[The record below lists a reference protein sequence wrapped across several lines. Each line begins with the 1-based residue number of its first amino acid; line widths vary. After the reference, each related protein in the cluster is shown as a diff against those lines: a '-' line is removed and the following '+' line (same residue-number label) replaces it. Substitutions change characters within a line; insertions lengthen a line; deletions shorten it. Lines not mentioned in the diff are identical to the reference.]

1 MRRPAM
7 LNRMNKISASLLLCV
22 LLGTSVADSVLANPN
37 SEGTEHSRKVDVVI
51 ALDVSGSMSGLIA
64 SAKQRLWDIVNELGR
79 AQPQPQLRISIVSYG
94 NPEYGADTGFV
105 RIDLPFTSD
114 LDAVNQT
121 LFGFSTNGGDEYVAR
136 VVSTSVSQLAWSAE
150 QDALRILFVAG
161 NEAAT
166 QDPLISVRQATQLAN
181 ARGIVVNTIY
191 CGNANDSLAAGWREV
206 ASMTNGLYASIDQNS
221 AAVANIATP
230 MDEKLTKL
238 NQALNDTY
246 IAYGEAGERYRE
258 NQLDQDRNAGAMSS
272 SAIASRVVTK
282 AGKLYD
288 SSKWDL
294 VDAVNSGK
302 ALEEI
307 EVENLPVPMQAM
319 DNEER
324 EAFVKEQAGKRE
336 ALQAKIRELGKDRRA
351 FIENVRKKQAGSA
364 PKRLDEVIQKGL
376 KSLAEA
382 KGFTFEDE

>member
-1 MRRPAM
+1 M
-7 LNRMNKISASLLLCV
+7 LNRMTRVSASLLLCV
-22 LLGTSVADSVLANPN
+22 LLGTTVADSVFANPK
-37 SEGTEHSRKVDVVI
+37 SERTEHSRKVDVVI

-64 SAKQRLWDIVNELGR
+64 SAKQRLWDIVNQLGR
-79 AQPQPQLRISIVSYG
+79 AQPQPELRISIVSYG

-136 VVSTSVSQLAWSAE
+136 VVSTSVSQLAWSTE

-166 QDPLISVRQATQLAN
+166 QDPLISVQQATQLAN
-181 ARGIVVNTIY
+181 AKGVVVNTIY
-191 CGNANDSLAAGWREV
+191 CGATNDNYSAGWREV

-230 MDEKLTKL
+230 MDDKLNAL

-246 IAYGEAGERYRE
+246 IAYGDAGERYRE
-258 NQLDQDRNAGAMSS
+258 NQLDQDRNAGTMSS
-272 SAIASRVVTK
+272 SASASRVVTK

-288 SSKWDL
+288 ASKWDL
-294 VDAVNSGK
+294 VDAVDSGK
-302 ALEEI
+302 AIEDI
-307 EVENLPVPMQAM
+307 EVEKLPAPMQAM
-319 DNEER
+319 NIGER
-324 EAFVKEQAGKRE
+324 EEFVKEQAGKRE
-336 ALQAKIRELGKDRRA
+336 ALQVEIRELAKNRRA
-351 FIENVRKKQAGSA
+351 FIENERKKQADSA
-364 PKRLDEVIQKGL
+364 PGELDEVIQKGL
-376 KSLAEA
+376 KSQAEA

>member
-1 MRRPAM
+1 M
-7 LNRMNKISASLLLCV
+7 LNRMIRISTSLLLCV

-37 SEGTEHSRKVDVVI
+37 SGPTGHSRKVDIVI

-79 AQPQPQLRISIVSYG
+79 AQPQPELRISIVSYG
-94 NPEYGADTGFV
+94 NPEYGAETGFV

-136 VVSTSVSQLAWSAE
+136 VVSTSVGQLAWSAE

-181 ARGIVVNTIY
+181 AKGIVVNTIY

-206 ASMTNGLYASIDQNS
+206 AAMTNGLYASIDQNS

-230 MDEKLTKL
+230 MDEKLNAL
-238 NQALNDTY
+238 NQTLNDTY

-272 SAIASRVVTK
+272 SAAASRVITK

-294 VDAVNSGK
+294 VDAVNSGT

-324 EAFVKEQAGKRE
+324 EAFVKAQAGKRE
-336 ALQAKIRELGKDRRA
+336 ALQAEIRELGKDRRV
-351 FIENVRKKQAGSA
+351 FIENERKKQAGSA
-364 PKRLDEVIQKGL
+364 PKGLDEVIQKGL

>member
-1 MRRPAM
+1 M
-7 LNRMNKISASLLLCV
+7 LNRMTRISASLLLCV
-22 LLGTSVADSVLANPN
+22 LLGTTGADSVFANPK
-37 SEGTEHSRKVDVVI
+37 SERTEHSRKVDVVI

-79 AQPQPQLRISIVSYG
+79 AQPQPELRISIVSFG

-136 VVSTSVSQLAWSAE
+136 VVSTSVRQLAWSTE

-166 QDPLISVRQATQLAN
+166 QDPLISVQQATQLAN
-181 ARGIVVNTIY
+181 AKGIVVNTIY
-191 CGNANDSLAAGWREV
+191 CGDANDNYSAGWREV

-230 MDEKLTKL
+230 MDEELTSL

-258 NQLDQDRNAGAMSS
+258 NQLDQDRNADMMSS
-272 SAIASRVVTK
+272 SAAASRVVTK

-294 VDAVNSGK
+294 VDAVNSGT
-302 ALEEI
+302 AIEDI
-307 EVENLPVPMQAM
+307 EVENLPAPMQAM
-319 DNEER
+319 NNGER
-324 EAFVKEQAGKRE
+324 EEFVKEQAGKRE
-336 ALQAKIRELGKDRRA
+336 ALQAEIRELAKDRRA
-351 FIENVRKKQAGSA
+351 FIQNERKKQADSA
-364 PKRLDEVIQKGL
+364 PGGLDEVIQKGL

>member
-1 MRRPAM
+1 M
-7 LNRMNKISASLLLCV
+7 LNRMIRISTSLLLCV

-37 SEGTEHSRKVDVVI
+37 SGPTGHSRKVDIVI

-79 AQPQPQLRISIVSYG
+79 AQPQPELRISIVSYG
-94 NPEYGADTGFV
+94 NPEYGAETGFV

-136 VVSTSVSQLAWSAE
+136 VVSTSVGQLAWSAE

-181 ARGIVVNTIY
+181 AKGIVVNTIY

-230 MDEKLTKL
+230 MDEKLTTL

-272 SAIASRVVTK
+272 SAAASRVVTK

-324 EAFVKEQAGKRE
+324 EAFVKAQAGKRE
-336 ALQAKIRELGKDRRA
+336 ALQAEIRELGKDRRA
-351 FIENVRKKQAGSA
+351 FIENERKKQAGSA
-364 PKRLDEVIQKGL
+364 PKGLDEVIQKGL

>member
-1 MRRPAM
+1 M
-7 LNRMNKISASLLLCV
+7 LNRMIRISTSLLLCV

-37 SEGTEHSRKVDVVI
+37 SGPTGHSRKVDIVI

-79 AQPQPQLRISIVSYG
+79 AQPQPELRISIVSYG
-94 NPEYGADTGFV
+94 NPEYGAETGFV

-136 VVSTSVSQLAWSAE
+136 VVSTSVGQLAWSAE

-181 ARGIVVNTIY
+181 AKGIVVNTIY

-206 ASMTNGLYASIDQNS
+206 AAMTNGLYASIDQNS

-230 MDEKLTKL
+230 MDEKLNAL
-238 NQALNDTY
+238 NQTLNDTY

-272 SAIASRVVTK
+272 SAAASRVVTK

-324 EAFVKEQAGKRE
+324 EAFVKAQAGKRE
-336 ALQAKIRELGKDRRA
+336 ALQAEIRELGKDRRV
-351 FIENVRKKQAGSA
+351 FIENERKKQAGSA
-364 PKRLDEVIQKGL
+364 PKGLDEVIQKGL

>member
-1 MRRPAM
+1 M
-7 LNRMNKISASLLLCV
+7 LNRITRISASLLLCV
-22 LLGTSVADSVLANPN
+22 LLGTTVADYVFASPN
-37 SEGTEHSRKVDVVI
+37 SGPTGHSRKVDVVI

-79 AQPQPQLRISIVSYG
+79 AQPQPELRISIVSFG

-136 VVSTSVSQLAWSAE
+136 VVSTSVGQLAWSAE

-181 ARGIVVNTIY
+181 AKGIVVNTIY

-230 MDEKLTKL
+230 MDDKLNAL

-272 SAIASRVVTK
+272 SAAASRVVTK

-302 ALEEI
+302 AIEDI

-319 DNEER
+319 SNEER
-324 EAFVKEQAGKRE
+324 EAFVKEQAGKRG
-336 ALQAKIRELGKDRRA
+336 ALQAEIRELGNDRRA
-351 FIENVRKKQAGSA
+351 FIENERKKQTGSA
-364 PKRLDEVIQKGL
+364 PKGLDEVIQKGL

>member
-1 MRRPAM
+1 M

>member
-1 MRRPAM
+1 M

-364 PKRLDEVIQKGL
+364 PKGLDEVIQKGL

>member
-1 MRRPAM
+1 M
-7 LNRMNKISASLLLCV
+7 LTRKIRHLISTILCM
-22 LLGTSVADSVLANPN
+22 LLGLGATSAAIATADQENADPSP
-37 SEGTEHSRKVDVVI
+37 RIDIVI

-64 SAKQRLWDIVNELGR
+64 SAKQRLWDIVNELDR
-79 AQPQPQLRISIVSYG
+79 AQPQPELRISIVSYG

-114 LDAVNQT
+114 LDAMNQT

-136 VVSTSVSQLAWSAE
+136 VVSTSVSQLAWSTE
-150 QDALRILFVAG
+150 QGALRILFVAG

-230 MDEKLTKL
+230 MDEKLNAL

-272 SAIASRVVTK
+272 SAAASRVVTK

-307 EVENLPVPMQAM
+307 EVENLPAPMQAM

-351 FIENVRKKQAGSA
+351 FIENERKKQAGSA
-364 PKRLDEVIQKGL
+364 PKGLDEVIQKGL

>member
-1 MRRPAM
+1 M
-7 LNRMNKISASLLLCV
+7 LNRIIRKSTSLLLCV

-37 SEGTEHSRKVDVVI
+37 SGPTGHSRKVDIVI

-79 AQPQPQLRISIVSYG
+79 AQPQPELRISIVSYG
-94 NPEYGADTGFV
+94 NPEYGAETGFV

-136 VVSTSVSQLAWSAE
+136 VVSTSVGQLAWSAE

-181 ARGIVVNTIY
+181 AKGIVVNTIY

-230 MDEKLTKL
+230 MDEKLTTL

-272 SAIASRVVTK
+272 SAAASRVVTK

-324 EAFVKEQAGKRE
+324 EAFVKAQAGKRE
-336 ALQAKIRELGKDRRA
+336 ALQAEIRELGKDRRV
-351 FIENVRKKQAGSA
+351 FIENERKKQAGSA
-364 PKRLDEVIQKGL
+364 PKGLDEVIQKGL

>member
-1 MRRPAM
+1 M

-166 QDPLISVRQATQLAN
+166 PDPLISVRQATQLAN

-364 PKRLDEVIQKGL
+364 PKGLDEVIQKGL

>member
-1 MRRPAM
+1 M

-136 VVSTSVSQLAWSAE
+136 VVSTSVSQLAWSTE

-230 MDEKLTKL
+230 MDEKLNAL

-272 SAIASRVVTK
+272 SAAASRVVTK

-336 ALQAKIRELGKDRRA
+336 ALQAEIRELGNDRRA
-351 FIENVRKKQAGSA
+351 FIENERKKQAGSA
-364 PKRLDEVIQKGL
+364 PKGLDEVIQKGL

>member
-1 MRRPAM
+1 M

-136 VVSTSVSQLAWSAE
+136 VVSTSVSQLAWSTE

-230 MDEKLTKL
+230 MDEKLNAL

-272 SAIASRVVTK
+272 SAAASRVVTK

-336 ALQAKIRELGKDRRA
+336 ALQAKIRELGNDRRA
-351 FIENVRKKQAGSA
+351 FIENERKKQAGSA
-364 PKRLDEVIQKGL
+364 PKGLDEVIQKGL

>member
-1 MRRPAM
+1 M
-7 LNRMNKISASLLLCV
+7 LNRMNKTSASLLLCV

-136 VVSTSVSQLAWSAE
+136 VVSTSVSQLAWSTE

-230 MDEKLTKL
+230 MDEKLNAL

-272 SAIASRVVTK
+272 SAAASRVVTK

-336 ALQAKIRELGKDRRA
+336 ALQAKIRELGNDRRA
-351 FIENVRKKQAGSA
+351 FIENERKKQAGSA
-364 PKRLDEVIQKGL
+364 PKGLDEVIQKGL

>member
-1 MRRPAM
+1 M
-7 LNRMNKISASLLLCV
+7 LNRMNKTSASLLLCV

-136 VVSTSVSQLAWSAE
+136 VVSTSVSQLAWSTE
-150 QDALRILFVAG
+150 QGALRILFVAG

-230 MDEKLTKL
+230 MDEKLNAL

-272 SAIASRVVTK
+272 SAAASRVVTK

-307 EVENLPVPMQAM
+307 EVENLPAPMQAM

-336 ALQAKIRELGKDRRA
+336 ALQAKIRELGNDRRA
-351 FIENVRKKQAGSA
+351 FIENERKKQAGSA
-364 PKRLDEVIQKGL
+364 PKGLDEVIQKGL

>member
-1 MRRPAM
+1 M
-7 LNRMNKISASLLLCV
+7 LNRMNKTSASLLLCV

-136 VVSTSVSQLAWSAE
+136 VVSTSVSQLAWSTE

-230 MDEKLTKL
+230 MDEKLNAL

-272 SAIASRVVTK
+272 SAAASRVVTK

-307 EVENLPVPMQAM
+307 EVENLPAPMQAM

-336 ALQAKIRELGKDRRA
+336 ALQAEIRELGNDRRA
-351 FIENVRKKQAGSA
+351 FIENERKKQAGSA
-364 PKRLDEVIQKGL
+364 PKGLDEVIQKGL